1 MEKKKYFT
9 LSAGIMGT
17 VVLSILTILH
27 VIVGASALGALNYDG
42 MSASGILT
50 TIGILYIMLAII
62 EFTAIGLN
70 GASIAAYKPEKSK
83 KYKATVITT
92 VVFNFVI
99 ILFSIIVFIVAVPV
113 WLLIVGL
120 IFDLVLICANVFYII
135 DLAHKDLPQEAEQ
148 EVPVAKASI
157 VQPAAKKQVATK
169 EEQLLIELEK
179 LVSLREKH
187 ILTQEEFDKIKAQ
200 IIAKHISE

>member
-27 VIVGASALGALNYDG
+27 VLFGASAIDAANYGG
-42 MSASGILT
+42 MSATGLLT
-50 TIGILYIMLAII
+50 TIGVLYIVCGII

-70 GASIAAYKPEKSK
+70 GASITAYKPEKRN
-83 KYKATVITT
+83 KYKATLITT

-99 ILFSIIVFIVAVPV
+99 ILFSVILYVLATAV

-120 IFDLVLICANVFYII
+120 ILDLVLICANVFYII
-135 DLAHKDLPQEAEQ
+135 DLAHKEVPQDEQ
-148 EVPVAKASI
+148 EEQVVKT
-157 VQPAAKKQVATK
+157 AATQTAVKKQAPTK
-169 EEQLLIELEK
+169 EEQLLAELEK